1 MRGVAVLSKKNPRV
15 QAARELAREAKARS
29 EAGKFLIE
37 GPKLVR
43 EALAGTLE
51 LGEIFVSAA
60 LAQRD
65 PGLAAELLRVKAN
78 VLEVDD
84 DTLADLA
91 ALQVAQGVV
100 AIARIPERSAQ
111 ALLDAEGDLLLAATV
126 QEPGNAG
133 ALVRIAAAAGFKG
146 VIADLSTADFFS
158 PKAVRGSAGAVLR
171 LPALRVEDLAEFAG
185 SFAWKGGI
193 VLGAVPRGG
202 ENPATVALGR
212 RVALV
217 LGSEGQGIPP
227 ALLEACTSKVTIP
240 MVGDVES
247 LNVASAAAI
256 LAFEIRKRRE

>member
-1 MRGVAVLSKKNPRV
+1 MAVLSKKNPRV
-15 QAARELAREAKARS
+15 QAARELAREAKARAD
-29 EAGKFLIE
+29 AGKFLVE

-43 EALAGTLE
+43 EALEGTLE
-51 LGEIFVSAA
+51 IGEVFVSPA

-65 PGLAAELLRVKAN
+65 PVLAAELVRVKAN

-100 AIARIPERSAQ
+100 AVARIPERSPQ
-111 ALLDAEGDLLLAATV
+111 ALLDGEGDLLLAATV
-126 QEPGNAG
+126 QDPGNAG

-146 VIADLSTADFFS
+146 VVADMSTADFYS

-171 LPALRVEDLAEFAG
+171 VPALRVEDLVEFAG
-185 SFAWKGGI
+185 SFAWKGG
-193 VLGAVPRGG
+193 VVVGAVPRGG
-202 ENPATVALGR
+202 EAPESVGLGK

-217 LGSEGQGIPP
+217 VGSEGQGIPP
-227 ALLEACTSKVTIP
+227 ALLEACTAKVTIP
-240 MVGDVES
+240 MAGAVES